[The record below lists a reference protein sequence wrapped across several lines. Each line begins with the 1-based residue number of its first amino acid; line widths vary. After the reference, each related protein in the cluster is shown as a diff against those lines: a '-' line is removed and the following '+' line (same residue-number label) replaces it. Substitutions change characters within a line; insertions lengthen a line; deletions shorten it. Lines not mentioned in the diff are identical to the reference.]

1 MTKMN
6 ELFIAI
12 RNCFLNPSTTP
23 LCRRMLLEM
32 IEGRLKGCS
41 QYQSIL
47 SSWTDFVRNFNFLS
61 NLTFSVVFEKNFNLL
76 SSWTVFGRNLK
87 FFVKLDSFEEKFQF
101 LSS

>member
-32 IEGRLKGCS
+32 IEGRLKGLNLKF
-41 QYQSIL
+41 L
-47 SSWTDFVRNFNFLS
+47 SSST
-61 NLTFSVVFEKNFNLL
+61 VFEKNFNIL
-76 SSWTVFGRNLK
+76 SSWTVFVRNLN
-87 FFVKLDSFEEKFQF
+87 F
-101 LSS
+101 LSSLTFSMKNLNF